1 MRTSYGISYQ
11 GSKNKIAEDL
21 TALLPAAENF
31 YDLFAGGCAM
41 THCALLSGKYKN
53 IYANDINTT
62 PQLFIDAINGKYDNE
77 TTWITKENFDDNKFT
92 INAYI
97 TNIWSFNNNQW
108 RYGIGYANYKF
119 NEALWDVIML
129 KDLNK
134 MYDVNKDL
142 ADKLASCLEYDDL
155 NERKTNASK
164 TIKTFFE
171 GKEKDPAYNPNVLI
185 VINRLIRLRR
195 LSGLNADNV
204 HISNMSYDE
213 IEIKPNS
220 VIYCDIPYKDVLE
233 YHNGKQINKLSP
245 KFDYDKFYDWCL
257 QQNNPVFISEYNMP
271 EDKFKCIYSK
281 QYNKHIS
288 GPHKQYS
295 PFTTEKL
302 FVPNI

>member
-21 TALLPAAENF
+21 IALLPEAENF

-77 TTWITKENFDDNKFT
+77 TTWITKTYFNEHKFT
-92 INAYI
+92 NPYI
-97 TNIWSFNNNQW
+97 RNLWSFNNNQW
-108 RYGIGYANYKF
+108 KYAMSIANEKF

-129 KDLNK
+129 KDLTK

-155 NERKTNASK
+155 NERKNNAAK
-164 TIKTFFE
+164 TIKLFFE
-171 GKEKDPAYNPNVLI
+171 GKEKDPAYNPNVLV
-185 VINRLIRLRR
+185 VINHLIRLRR

-220 VIYCDIPYKDVLE
+220 VIYCDIPYKNVLA
-233 YHNGKQINKLSP
+233 YSNKETYTAGIY
-245 KFDYDKFYDWCL
+245 FDYYKFYDWCL

-295 PFTTEKL
+295 PLTTEKL

>member
-11 GSKNKIAEDL
+11 GSKNIIAEDL
-21 TALLPAAENF
+21 TSLLPEAENF

-77 TTWITKENFDDNKFT
+77 TTWITRDRFQDEKFT
-92 INAYI
+92 NPYI
-97 TNIWSFNNNQW
+97 RNLWSFNNNQW
-108 RYGIGYANYKF
+108 SYIIGIGNEKF

-129 KDLNK
+129 KDLTK

-155 NERKTNASK
+155 NERKNNAAK

-171 GKEKDPAYNPNVLI
+171 CKEKVPAYNTNVLI
-185 VINRLIRLRR
+185 VINQLIRLRR
-195 LSGLNADNV
+195 LSVLNADNV

-220 VIYCDIPYKDVLE
+220 VIYCDIPY
-233 YHNGKQINKLSP
+233 NGFTAYSNKETYTSGIY
-245 KFDYDKFYDWCL
+245 FDYDKFYDWCL

-271 EDKFKCIYSK
+271 EDKFKCIYKK
-281 QYNKHIS
+281 QYGRHIS
-288 GPHKQYS
+288 GSKKQYVS
-295 PFTTEKL
+295 QVTEKL

>member
-1 MRTSYGISYQ
+1 MRTSYGVSYL

-21 TALLPAAENF
+21 TSLLPAAENF

-77 TTWITKENFDDNKFT
+77 TTWITKTYFNEHKFT
-92 INAYI
+92 NPYI
-97 TNIWSFNNNQW
+97 RNLWSFNNNQW
-108 RYGIGYANYKF
+108 KYAMSIANEKF

-129 KDLNK
+129 KDLAK

-155 NERKTNASK
+155 NERKKNAAK
-164 TIKTFFE
+164 TIKLFFK

-185 VINRLIRLRR
+185 VINRIIRLRC
-195 LSGLNADNV
+195 LSGINADNV

-213 IEIKPNS
+213 IQIKPNS
-220 VIYCDIPYKDVLE
+220 VIYCDIPYKNVLG
-233 YHNGKQINKLSP
+233 YSNKETYASGIY
-245 KFDYDKFYDWCL
+245 FDYDKFYDWCL
-257 QQNNPVFISEYNMP
+257 QQNNTVFISEYNMP

-281 QYNKHIS
+281 KYGRHLS
-288 GPHKQYS
+288 GSSKQYVS
-295 PFTTEKL
+295 QVTEKL

>member
-31 YDLFAGGCAM
+31 YDLFAGGCAI

-77 TTWITKENFDDNKFT
+77 TTWITRDRFEEEKFT
-92 INAYI
+92 NPYI
-97 TNIWSFNNNQW
+97 RNLWSFNSNQW
-108 RYGIGYANYKF
+108 RYSMGVANEKF

-129 KDLNK
+129 KDLTK

-155 NERKTNASK
+155 NERKNNAAK

-171 GKEKDPAYNPNVLI
+171 GKEKDPAYNPNTIHLI
-185 VINRLIRLRR
+185 NKLIRLRR

-220 VIYCDIPYKDVLE
+220 VIYCDIPY
-233 YHNGKQINKLSP
+233 NGFTAYCNERQYNKTTTF
-245 KFDYDKFYDWCL
+245 FDYDKFYDWCL

-271 EDKFKCIYSK
+271 EDKFKCIYVK
-281 QYNKHIS
+281 QYGRHIS
-288 GPHKQYS
+288 GQYKQYAS
-295 PFTTEKL
+295 QVTEKL

>member
-1 MRTSYGISYQ
+1 ML
-11 GSKNKIAEDL
+11 NDL
-21 TALLPAAENF
+21 T
-31 YDLFAGGCAM
+31 
-41 THCALLSGKYKN
+41 
-53 IYANDINTT
+53 
-62 PQLFIDAINGKYDNE
+62 
-77 TTWITKENFDDNKFT
+77 
-92 INAYI
+92 
-97 TNIWSFNNNQW
+97 
-108 RYGIGYANYKF
+108 
-119 NEALWDVIML
+119 
-129 KDLNK
+129 K

-155 NERKTNASK
+155 NERKNNAAN

-220 VIYCDIPYKDVLE
+220 VIYCDIPYKNVLG
-233 YHNGKQINKLSP
+233 YSNKETYTSGIY
-245 KFDYDKFYDWCL
+245 FDYDKFYDWCL

-271 EDKFKCIYSK
+271 EDKFKCIYEK
-281 QYNKHIS
+281 QYNKHIY
-288 GPHKQYS
+288 GPHKQYK
-295 PFTTEKL
+295 PLTTEKL

>member
-92 INAYI
+92 INNYI

-129 KDLNK
+129 KDLTK
-134 MYDVNKDL
+134 MYNVNKDL
-142 ADKLASCLEYDDL
+142 ADKLASCLE
-155 NERKTNASK
+155 
-164 TIKTFFE
+164 
-171 GKEKDPAYNPNVLI
+171 
-185 VINRLIRLRR
+185 
-195 LSGLNADNV
+195 
-204 HISNMSYDE
+204 
-213 IEIKPNS
+213 
-220 VIYCDIPYKDVLE
+220 
-233 YHNGKQINKLSP
+233 
-245 KFDYDKFYDWCL
+245 
-257 QQNNPVFISEYNMP
+257 
-271 EDKFKCIYSK
+271 
-281 QYNKHIS
+281 
-288 GPHKQYS
+288 
-295 PFTTEKL
+295 
-302 FVPNI
+302 

>member
-11 GSKNKIAEDL
+11 GSKNIIAEDL
-21 TALLPAAENF
+21 TALLPEAENF

-77 TTWITKENFDDNKFT
+77 TTWITRDRFQDEKFT
-92 INAYI
+92 NPYI
-97 TNIWSFNNNQW
+97 RNIWSFNNNQW
-108 RYGIGYANYKF
+108 SYIIGIGNEKF

-142 ADKLASCLEYDDL
+142 ADKLVSCLEYDDL
-155 NERKTNASK
+155 NERKNNAAK

-171 GKEKDPAYNPNVLI
+171 CKEKVPAYNTNVLI
-185 VINRLIRLRR
+185 VINQLIRLRR

-220 VIYCDIPYKDVLE
+220 VIYCDIPY
-233 YHNGKQINKLSP
+233 NGFTAYSNKETYTAGIY
-245 KFDYDKFYDWCL
+245 FDYDKFYDWCL

-271 EDKFKCIYSK
+271 EDKFKCIYEK
-281 QYNKHIS
+281 QYGRHIS
-288 GPHKQYS
+288 GQYKQYAS
-295 PFTTEKL
+295 QVTEKL